1 MNRNFLAIITARAGS
16 KRLLNKNSLDLAGKP
31 LIAWTIDAAKKTKY
45 ISEVVVSTDS
55 LEIKKTAEE
64 FRATVPF
71 IRPEHLSNDTAS
83 SFDVV
88 EHCIEFY
95 QTQLNQSFDYIIL
108 LQPTSPLRTSADI
121 ENAIQL
127 LNEKNAD
134 AVVSV
139 CETEHSPL
147 WSNTIDTTLSLE
159 HFLRDEVKNKRS
171 QDLPT
176 YYRLNGAIYICKTE
190 ELLKQK
196 TFFLK
201 QKCFAYIMDKE
212 NSVDIDT
219 ALDFKMAEFLI
230 NDKIK

>member
-1 MNRNFLAIITARAGS
+1 MNHNFLAIITARAGS

-71 IRPEHLSNDTAS
+71 MRPEHLSNDTAS

-147 WSNTIDTTLSLE
+147 WSNTIDATLSLE

-219 ALDFKMAEFLI
+219 ALDLKMAEFLI
-230 NDKIK
+230 DNKL